1 VKVVRRYRY
10 CRCVACFYTEW
21 INDTDDCIPRQYA
34 DIARMP
40 SDAGADPNMRAGLVD
55 TTLRTVGRSCTLGIM
70 HAATRGNILLEE
82 RAPVNTVLEGETN
95 SFRLNL
101 VTRQLTATVHCL
113 AVYTA
118 AQGKDPED
126 SAIHVQSTTVSPGP
140 DNSVSCSYGGCCF
153 A

>member
-40 SDAGADPNMRAGLVD
+40 SDAGADPDMRAGLVD
-55 TTLRTVGRSCTLGIM
+55 TTLRTVGRSCTIGIM

-82 RAPVNTVLEGETN
+82 RAPVNTVLEGKSN
-95 SFRLNL
+95 NFCSDI

-113 AVYTA
+113 PVHTA
-118 AQGKDPED
+118 AQGKTPNDGT
-126 SAIHVQSTTVSPGP
+126 IYVQSTMPLCHVRAEGAVLS
-140 DNSVSCSYGGCCF
+140 
-153 A
+153 